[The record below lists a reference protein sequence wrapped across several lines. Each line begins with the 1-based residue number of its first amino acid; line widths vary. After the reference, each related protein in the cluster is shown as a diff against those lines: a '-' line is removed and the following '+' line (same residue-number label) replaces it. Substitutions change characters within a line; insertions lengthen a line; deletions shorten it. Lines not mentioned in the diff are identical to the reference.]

1 VTLPSSLQYASQITL
16 KLDGTVETTS
26 TVGGSGFV
34 QHTDGTWTN
43 ASAISTSDVC
53 GLASGGSISMGTHT
67 LQVVDASGNVLA
79 EGTYTLAP

>member
-1 VTLPSSLQYASQITL
+1 
-16 KLDGTVETTS
+16 
-26 TVGGSGFV
+26 
-34 QHTDGTWTN
+34 
-43 ASAISTSDVC
+43 VC